1 MAKVT
6 KLEGNQTHKT
16 TKRLRVAAY
25 CRVSSNSE
33 AQEESLK
40 TQKEHYESYI
50 ISRKDWEFA
59 GLYYDKGITGTKKEG
74 RVQLLQLLEDCESG
88 KIDFIITKSI
98 SRFSRNT
105 TDCLELVRRLL
116 ELSIPVYFEKENIN
130 TGAMESELFLSILSS
145 LAQDESTSIS
155 ENNLWAVKN
164 RFKNGS
170 YKIGYPPYGYD
181 WTGEAIVIIPAQAP
195 VVQRI
200 FAEALSGKGTHI
212 IAKVLNAEH
221 IPNKKNGLWRATSIL
236 AMLKNDFY
244 TGTVTFQKTYKNAL
258 GKRQRN
264 YGQKDKYAVDEHHE
278 AIISKEIFAAVT
290 KILENN
296 LKLKNIKRNP
306 ELHTRRYAFSGK
318 LYCASCGKK
327 LYRVVHASTTH
338 PYIAWSCPTHIEDA
352 TACSLLYLRDD
363 VIKHAFLTLI
373 NKLIYGRE
381 VILKPLLEDLKNNP
395 TLRVQK
401 AIAAYQVKLLQ
412 NTEQREILTK
422 LMAEGFIGQQLFI
435 KEQNELL
442 LNANSYRKEIEL
454 LNNSKT
460 TENTRLQGVKE
471 LLSFTEAN
479 SMQECFSEEIFTTLV
494 EKVTILS
501 RKEAIFHL
509 KCGLNLKERLKTV

>member
-1 MAKVT
+1 
-6 KLEGNQTHKT
+6 
-16 TKRLRVAAY
+16 
-25 CRVSSNSE
+25 
-33 AQEESLK
+33 
-40 TQKEHYESYI
+40 
-50 ISRKDWEFA
+50 
-59 GLYYDKGITGTKKEG
+59 
-74 RVQLLQLLEDCESG
+74 
-88 KIDFIITKSI
+88 
-98 SRFSRNT
+98 
-105 TDCLELVRRLL
+105 
-116 ELSIPVYFEKENIN
+116 
-130 TGAMESELFLSILSS
+130 
-145 LAQDESTSIS
+145 
-155 ENNLWAVKN
+155 
-164 RFKNGS
+164 
-170 YKIGYPPYGYD
+170 
-181 WTGEAIVIIPAQAP
+181 
-195 VVQRI
+195 
-200 FAEALSGKGTHI
+200 
-212 IAKVLNAEH
+212 
-221 IPNKKNGLWRATSIL
+221 
-236 AMLKNDFY
+236 MLKNDFY

-327 LYRVVHASTTH
+327 LKRVVHASTTH